1 MSPLSDDAAIDISTK
16 GEVADAAR
24 DSARE
29 KFSELAALV
38 REPVRAIDIR
48 LIRERDPANERPCSV
63 EAVFNIDGR
72 PVRAHVAAE
81 RMQEAVD
88 MAVAHLHRRIDRAED
103 RLHRINVRRETG
115 EPTPDEWRH
124 GDLPTVRPRYYP
136 RPVDEREVVRRKTF
150 ALEPITLD
158 EAAFDLDQ
166 LGHDFYLFTELKSG
180 ADCVVLRRDDG
191 EFELLCAGANAP
203 DVVHAAAPIHLHDTT
218 VVESTVEAAEERL
231 DVTDEP
237 FVFFRSIED
246 GRGNVLYR
254 RRDGHYGLIVS
265 A

>member
-1 MSPLSDDAAIDISTK
+1 TK
-16 GEVADAAR
+16 GEVPDTAR
-24 DSARE
+24 DSARA
-29 KFSELAALV
+29 KFSELATLV

-63 EAVFNIDGR
+63 EVVFDVDGR
-72 PVRAHVAAE
+72 PIRAHVAAE

-88 MAVAHLHRRIDRAED
+88 VAVAHLHRRIERAED

-124 GDLPTVRPRYYP
+124 GDLPTVRPHYFP

-158 EAAFDLDQ
+158 EAAFDLEQ
-166 LGHDFYLFTELKSG
+166 LGHDFHLFTELQTS
-180 ADCVVLRRDDG
+180 ADCVVHRRDDG
-191 EFELLCAGANAP
+191 DFELLCTGTALP
-203 DVVHAAAPIHLHDTT
+203 DVAHAAVSIHLQAMA
-218 VVESTVEAAEERL
+218 VVDSTVEAAEERL

-237 FVFFRSIED
+237 FVFFRSTD
-246 GRGNVLYR
+246 NGRGNVLYR

>member
-1 MSPLSDDAAIDISTK
+1 MSPLSDDVSIDISTK

-24 DSARE
+24 EAARE
-29 KFSELAALV
+29 KFSDLAALV

-48 LIRERDPANERPCSV
+48 LIHERDPANERPCSV
-63 EAVFNIDGR
+63 EVVINVDGR
-72 PVRAHVAAE
+72 PIRAHVAAE

-88 MAVAHLHRRIDRAED
+88 MTVAHLHRRIERAEA

-115 EPTPDEWRH
+115 QPAPDEWRH
-124 GDLPTVRPRYYP
+124 GDLPTARPHYFP
-136 RPVDEREVVRRKTF
+136 RLVDEREVVRRKTF

-166 LGHDFYLFTELKSG
+166 LGHDFYLFTELQAG
-180 ADCVVLRRDDG
+180 ADSVIYRRDDG
-191 EFELLCAGANAP
+191 EFELLCASSKLP
-203 DVVHAAAPIHLHDTT
+203 DLAHAAAPIHLTSAA
-218 VVESTVEAAEERL
+218 VVESTIEEAEERL

-237 FVFFRSIED
+237 FVFFRSTVN

>member
-1 MSPLSDDAAIDISTK
+1 MSPLSDDVSIDISTK

-24 DSARE
+24 EAARD

-38 REPVRAIDIR
+38 REPVRGIDIR
-48 LIRERDPANERPCSV
+48 LIHERDPANERPCSV
-63 EAVFNIDGR
+63 EVVFNIDGR
-72 PVRAHVAAE
+72 PIRAHVDAK

-88 MAVAHLHRRIDRAED
+88 MAVDHLHRRVERAES

-115 EPTPDEWRH
+115 QPTPDEWRH
-124 GDLPTVRPRYYP
+124 GDLPTARPHYFP

-166 LGHDFYLFTELKSG
+166 LGHDFYLFTELQTG
-180 ADCVVLRRDDG
+180 ADSVLYRRDGG
-191 EFELLCAGANAP
+191 EFELLCAGSTLP
-203 DVVHAAAPIHLHDTT
+203 DVGHAAAPIHLTRGA
-218 VVESTVEAAEERL
+218 VVESTVEEAEERL

-237 FVFFRSIED
+237 FVFFRSAEN

-265 A
+265 T